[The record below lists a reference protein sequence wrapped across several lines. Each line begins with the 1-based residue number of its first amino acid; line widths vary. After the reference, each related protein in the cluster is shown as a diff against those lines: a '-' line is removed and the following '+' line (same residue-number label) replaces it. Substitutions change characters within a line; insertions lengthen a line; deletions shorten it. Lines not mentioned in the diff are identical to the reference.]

1 MFVEHQALR
10 VQIIWSGKLLHL
22 IARSHTALGLLLTGI
37 LIFKLFSSDSKKKKF
52 LTASSALCWV
62 GMFVVSEACHLMV

>member
-22 IARSHTALGLLLTGI
+22 IARSHIALGLLLTGI

>member
-22 IARSHTALGLLLTGI
+22 IARSHIALGLLLTEI
-37 LIFKLFSSDSKKKKF
+37 LIFKLFSSDSKKKNSW
-52 LTASSALCWV
+52 LLPVLYVELEC
-62 GMFVVSEACHLMV
+62 L

>member
-22 IARSHTALGLLLTGI
+22 IARSHIALGLLLTEI
-37 LIFKLFSSDSKKKKF
+37 LIFKLFSSDSKKKNSW
-52 LTASSALCWV
+52 LLPVLYVELECS
-62 GMFVVSEACHLMV
+62 

>member
-37 LIFKLFSSDSKKKKF
+37 LIFKLFSSDSKKKKKIPDCF
-52 LTASSALCWV
+52 QCFMLSWNVC
-62 GMFVVSEACHLMV
+62 SE